1 MADTKISAL
10 PASTTPLAG
19 TEVLPIVQ
27 SSVTKQVSVANLTAG
42 RAVAAATVQIG
53 SGTGGGSVPSTS
65 KLLFAANNSIVTFL
79 SANDS
84 ASVDGEIGSWN
95 TVYNHQNAKI
105 VFDKPTVNTGQLLF
119 YTQNGSGIAERAR
132 FNTTGALVFAGG
144 TSTADGIGITFPS
157 TQSAS
162 SNANTLDDYEEGTWT
177 PSVGGTAT
185 YTTQEGFYTRIGRQ
199 VTIWADL
206 TILLIGTGS
215 TSQISGNP
223 FTPAVGISYMPGSVY
238 WENLAISETS
248 LITVTQGGSGSIWFC
263 GRATAATSIDNVVAI
278 LGNGAR
284 VRFCITYN
292 A

>member
-1 MADTKISAL
+1 
-10 PASTTPLAG
+10 
-19 TEVLPIVQ
+19 
-27 SSVTKQVSVANLTAG
+27 
-42 RAVAAATVQIG
+42 
-53 SGTGGGSVPSTS
+53 
-65 KLLFAANNSIVTFL
+65 LLFAANNSIVTFL

-105 VFDKPTVNTGQLLF
+105 VFDKPAANTGQLLF

-144 TSTADGIGITFPS
+144 TSTADGIGITFPA

-177 PSVGGTAT
+177 PSVGTFATTGTT

-223 FTPAVGISYMPGSVY
+223 FTPAASSTYMPGSVY
-238 WENLAISETS
+238 WESLAISETN
-248 LITVTQGGSGSIWFC
+248 LIAITQGGTGNIWFA
-263 GRATAATSIDNVVAI
+263 GRATAATTIDNIVAI

-292 A
+292 V